1 MNKDSS
7 KSTVKLVNIEKI
19 VNMIPHRYPMLLI
32 DKVEDLVLGES
43 ATGIKNVTANENFFT
58 GHFPSK
64 MVMPG
69 VLMIE
74 SMAQTC
80 AVLVIETLGKTA
92 EGSLVYFMSVDGAK
106 FRKPVIPGDQLKFR
120 VEKIKNRAKVWKF
133 QCKGYVED
141 ELVSEAVISAIET
154 FGDTSKLSDNS
165 NLIPSAS
172 MIFITPSNFI
182 IFCPADCPNFI
193 VQKSPSLRL
202 YLLIKLSLILPPYH
216 ILNNL

>member
-32 DKVEDLVLGES
+32 DKVEDLILGES

-106 FRKPVIPGDQLKFR
+106 FRKPVIPGDQLKFH
-120 VEKIKNRAKVWKF
+120 VEKIKNRANVWKF

-141 ELVSEAVISAIET
+141 ELVSEAVISA
-154 FGDTSKLSDNS
+154 
-165 NLIPSAS
+165 
-172 MIFITPSNFI
+172 MIM
-182 IFCPADCPNFI
+182 AE
-193 VQKSPSLRL
+193 
-202 YLLIKLSLILPPYH
+202 
-216 ILNNL
+216 

>member
-1 MNKDSS
+1 MNKDIS
-7 KSTVKLVNIEKI
+7 KSSVKLVNIEKI

-32 DKVEDLVLGES
+32 DKVEDLILGES

-106 FRKPVIPGDQLKFR
+106 FRKPVIPGDQLKFH

-141 ELVSEAVISAIET
+141 ELVSEAVISA
-154 FGDTSKLSDNS
+154 
-165 NLIPSAS
+165 
-172 MIFITPSNFI
+172 MIM
-182 IFCPADCPNFI
+182 AE
-193 VQKSPSLRL
+193 
-202 YLLIKLSLILPPYH
+202 
-216 ILNNL
+216 

>member
-1 MNKDSS
+1 
-7 KSTVKLVNIEKI
+7 
-19 VNMIPHRYPMLLI
+19 MLLI
-32 DKVEDLVLGES
+32 DKVEDLILGES

-106 FRKPVIPGDQLKFR
+106 FRKPVIPGDQLKFH

-133 QCKGYVED
+133 QCKGYVDD
-141 ELVSEAVISAIET
+141 ELVSEAVISA
-154 FGDTSKLSDNS
+154 
-165 NLIPSAS
+165 
-172 MIFITPSNFI
+172 MIM
-182 IFCPADCPNFI
+182 AE
-193 VQKSPSLRL
+193 
-202 YLLIKLSLILPPYH
+202 
-216 ILNNL
+216 

>member
-32 DKVEDLVLGES
+32 DKVEDLILGES

-106 FRKPVIPGDQLKFR
+106 FRKPVIPGDQLKFH
-120 VEKIKNRAKVWKF
+120 VEKIKNRANVWKF

-141 ELVSEAVISAIET
+141 QLVSEAVISA
-154 FGDTSKLSDNS
+154 
-165 NLIPSAS
+165 
-172 MIFITPSNFI
+172 MIM
-182 IFCPADCPNFI
+182 AE
-193 VQKSPSLRL
+193 
-202 YLLIKLSLILPPYH
+202 
-216 ILNNL
+216 

>member
-32 DKVEDLVLGES
+32 DKVEDLILGQS

-106 FRKPVIPGDQLKFR
+106 FRKPVIPGDQLKFH
-120 VEKIKNRAKVWKF
+120 VEKIKNRANVWKF

-141 ELVSEAVISAIET
+141 ELVSEAVISA
-154 FGDTSKLSDNS
+154 
-165 NLIPSAS
+165 
-172 MIFITPSNFI
+172 MIM
-182 IFCPADCPNFI
+182 AE
-193 VQKSPSLRL
+193 
-202 YLLIKLSLILPPYH
+202 
-216 ILNNL
+216 

>member
-1 MNKDSS
+1 MNKDIS

-32 DKVEDLVLGES
+32 DKVEDLILGQS

-80 AVLVIETLGKTA
+80 AVLVIETLGTTA

-106 FRKPVIPGDQLKFR
+106 FRKPVIPGDQLKFH

-141 ELVSEAVISAIET
+141 ELVSEAVISA
-154 FGDTSKLSDNS
+154 
-165 NLIPSAS
+165 
-172 MIFITPSNFI
+172 MIM
-182 IFCPADCPNFI
+182 AE
-193 VQKSPSLRL
+193 
-202 YLLIKLSLILPPYH
+202 
-216 ILNNL
+216 

>member
-32 DKVEDLVLGES
+32 DKVEDLILGQS

-106 FRKPVIPGDQLKFR
+106 FRKPVIPGDQLKFH

-141 ELVSEAVISAIET
+141 ELVSEAVISA
-154 FGDTSKLSDNS
+154 
-165 NLIPSAS
+165 
-172 MIFITPSNFI
+172 MIM
-182 IFCPADCPNFI
+182 AE
-193 VQKSPSLRL
+193 
-202 YLLIKLSLILPPYH
+202 
-216 ILNNL
+216 

>member
-1 MNKDSS
+1 MNKDIS

-32 DKVEDLVLGES
+32 DKVEDLILGES

-106 FRKPVIPGDQLKFR
+106 FRKPVIPGDQLKFH
-120 VEKIKNRAKVWKF
+120 VEKIKNRANVWKF

-141 ELVSEAVISAIET
+141 ELVSEAVISA
-154 FGDTSKLSDNS
+154 
-165 NLIPSAS
+165 
-172 MIFITPSNFI
+172 MIM
-182 IFCPADCPNFI
+182 AE
-193 VQKSPSLRL
+193 
-202 YLLIKLSLILPPYH
+202 
-216 ILNNL
+216 

>member
-1 MNKDSS
+1 MNKDIS

-19 VNMIPHRYPMLLI
+19 INMIPHRYPMLLI
-32 DKVEDLVLGES
+32 DKVEDLILGES

-106 FRKPVIPGDQLKFR
+106 FRKPVIPGDQLKFH

-141 ELVSEAVISAIET
+141 ELVSEAVISA
-154 FGDTSKLSDNS
+154 
-165 NLIPSAS
+165 
-172 MIFITPSNFI
+172 MIM
-182 IFCPADCPNFI
+182 AE
-193 VQKSPSLRL
+193 
-202 YLLIKLSLILPPYH
+202 
-216 ILNNL
+216 

>member
-7 KSTVKLVNIEKI
+7 KNTVKLINIEKI

-32 DKVEDLVLGES
+32 DKVEDLILGQS

-106 FRKPVIPGDQLKFR
+106 FRKPVIPGDQLKLK
-120 VEKIKNRAKVWKF
+120 VEKIKNRANVWKF
-133 QCKGYVED
+133 QCKGYVDD
-141 ELVSEAVISAIET
+141 ELVSEAIISA
-154 FGDTSKLSDNS
+154 
-165 NLIPSAS
+165 
-172 MIFITPSNFI
+172 MIM
-182 IFCPADCPNFI
+182 AE
-193 VQKSPSLRL
+193 
-202 YLLIKLSLILPPYH
+202 
-216 ILNNL
+216 

>member
-1 MNKDSS
+1 MNKDIS

-32 DKVEDLVLGES
+32 DKVENLILGES

-106 FRKPVIPGDQLKFR
+106 FRKPVIPGDQLKFH
-120 VEKIKNRAKVWKF
+120 VEKIKNRANVWKF
-133 QCKGYVED
+133 QCKGYVD
-141 ELVSEAVISAIET
+141 DKPVSEAVISA
-154 FGDTSKLSDNS
+154 
-165 NLIPSAS
+165 
-172 MIFITPSNFI
+172 MIM
-182 IFCPADCPNFI
+182 AE
-193 VQKSPSLRL
+193 
-202 YLLIKLSLILPPYH
+202 
-216 ILNNL
+216 

>member
-32 DKVEDLVLGES
+32 DKVVDLVLGES

-106 FRKPVIPGDQLKFR
+106 FRKPVIPGDQLKFH

-141 ELVSEAVISAIET
+141 ELVSEAVISA
-154 FGDTSKLSDNS
+154 
-165 NLIPSAS
+165 
-172 MIFITPSNFI
+172 MIM
-182 IFCPADCPNFI
+182 AE
-193 VQKSPSLRL
+193 
-202 YLLIKLSLILPPYH
+202 
-216 ILNNL
+216 

>member
-1 MNKDSS
+1 MKKDIS

-32 DKVEDLVLGES
+32 DKVEDLILGES

-106 FRKPVIPGDQLKFR
+106 FRKPVIPGDQLKFH

-141 ELVSEAVISAIET
+141 ELVSEAVISA
-154 FGDTSKLSDNS
+154 
-165 NLIPSAS
+165 
-172 MIFITPSNFI
+172 MIMAEWNE
-182 IFCPADCPNFI
+182 
-193 VQKSPSLRL
+193 
-202 YLLIKLSLILPPYH
+202 
-216 ILNNL
+216 

>member
-1 MNKDSS
+1 MNKDIS

-32 DKVEDLVLGES
+32 DKVEDLILGES

-141 ELVSEAVISAIET
+141 ELVSEAVISA
-154 FGDTSKLSDNS
+154 
-165 NLIPSAS
+165 
-172 MIFITPSNFI
+172 MIM
-182 IFCPADCPNFI
+182 AE
-193 VQKSPSLRL
+193 
-202 YLLIKLSLILPPYH
+202 
-216 ILNNL
+216 

>member
-7 KSTVKLVNIEKI
+7 KGTVKLVNIEKI

-32 DKVEDLVLGES
+32 DKVEDLILGQS

-106 FRKPVIPGDQLKFR
+106 FRKPVIPGDQLKFH
-120 VEKIKNRAKVWKF
+120 VEKIKTEQRYGNFSVKAMLKV
-133 QCKGYVED
+133 
-141 ELVSEAVISAIET
+141 
-154 FGDTSKLSDNS
+154 
-165 NLIPSAS
+165 
-172 MIFITPSNFI
+172 
-182 IFCPADCPNFI
+182 
-193 VQKSPSLRL
+193 SLFL
-202 YLLIKLSLILPPYH
+202 KQLSLQ
-216 ILNNL
+216 

>member
-1 MNKDSS
+1 MKENSIDK
-7 KSTVKLVNIEKI
+7 KKIE
-19 VNMIPHRYPMLLI
+19 NLLPHREPMLLI
-32 DKVEDLVLGES
+32 DKVEDLILGES

-106 FRKPVIPGDQLKFR
+106 FRKPVIPGDQLKFH
-120 VEKIKNRAKVWKF
+120 VEKIKNRANVWKF

-141 ELVSEAVISAIET
+141 ELVSEAVISA
-154 FGDTSKLSDNS
+154 
-165 NLIPSAS
+165 
-172 MIFITPSNFI
+172 MIM
-182 IFCPADCPNFI
+182 AE
-193 VQKSPSLRL
+193 
-202 YLLIKLSLILPPYH
+202 
-216 ILNNL
+216 